1 MSPRYIN
8 LLPGATLKSATRAA
22 EKIFKRVP
30 KKFKKKLVRALRVPL
45 EGISTDK
52 CSYFVVQKKFKKVK
66 KKLVRVLEI

>member
-1 MSPRYIN
+1 MRRVQ
-8 LLPGATLKSATRAA
+8 LKNS
-22 EKIFKRVP
+22 EKRDP

-52 CSYFVVQKKFKKVK
+52 YPRFVVQKKFKKVK